1 MFDLLFLTESLED
14 MISRVVDRVVS
25 REVGPLKKSLDI
37 VLADMLDPWEGIHS
51 ETNSVVETN
60 ETLNLNP
67 VSAYYDTRKSGYCMV
82 LGRITHSQITCAHLW
97 PRQTLGRGLE
107 AYELSRLD
115 VNNPRNF
122 LRLHK
127 SIELAFDRKRLT
139 FLPVSVSIIGHLEMK
154 VVILDPKLC
163 NEDLSFNQTTVKF
176 STLHG
181 KLFHYVFTPLKT
193 PFTRLLSAHAIRAF
207 SVGKALDW
215 PEAEQHQAEAR
226 VSAIEQARRSLGE
239 NSDVMKSLF
248 S

>member
-1 MFDLLFLTESLED
+1 
-14 MISRVVDRVVS
+14 
-25 REVGPLKKSLDI
+25 
-37 VLADMLDPWEGIHS
+37 
-51 ETNSVVETN
+51 
-60 ETLNLNP
+60 
-67 VSAYYDTRKSGYCMV
+67 MV

-107 AYELSRLD
+107 AFELSRLD

-176 STLHG
+176 STLHEHSLWG
-181 KLFHYVFTPLKT
+181 KPSIGQRLNNTRRRHVSVQSSRRDDPLVRIPT
-193 PFTRLLSAHAIRAF
+193 S
-207 SVGKALDW
+207 
-215 PEAEQHQAEAR
+215 
-226 VSAIEQARRSLGE
+226 
-239 NSDVMKSLF
+239 
-248 S
+248 